1 MSTYKDDI
9 EWANKFNPMKHNN
22 IVILENTAEGAG
34 EVFEVIHNDHQYY
47 LQPLSSC
54 LWFPMAIPEQTK
66 ATVSFFQ
73 HMDKVF
79 EDYLGIGGCP
89 SEEEGIAE
97 IQRLLDKERD
107 GRHKY
112 YVIQKQFGQP
122 IGLFYVYEYHQK
134 NKRCNIAI
142 GLSSEYRGKG
152 LSEKIISDLCDA
164 LFSQGIVRIGLETET
179 TNTSSLRCCEKL
191 CDTLGFKKEGTL
203 RNLYGKGIDSVVFS
217 RIPEN
222 K

>member
-134 NKRCNIAI
+134 YKRCNIAI
-142 GLSSEYRGKG
+142 GLV
-152 LSEKIISDLCDA
+152 LCQDLVQVKMRN
-164 LFSQGIVRIGLETET
+164 FSP
-179 TNTSSLRCCEKL
+179 
-191 CDTLGFKKEGTL
+191 F
-203 RNLYGKGIDSVVFS
+203 
-217 RIPEN
+217 
-222 K
+222 

>member
-112 YVIQKQFGQP
+112 YVIQKQ
-122 IGLFYVYEYHQK
+122 
-134 NKRCNIAI
+134 
-142 GLSSEYRGKG
+142 
-152 LSEKIISDLCDA
+152 
-164 LFSQGIVRIGLETET
+164 
-179 TNTSSLRCCEKL
+179 
-191 CDTLGFKKEGTL
+191 
-203 RNLYGKGIDSVVFS
+203 
-217 RIPEN
+217 
-222 K
+222 